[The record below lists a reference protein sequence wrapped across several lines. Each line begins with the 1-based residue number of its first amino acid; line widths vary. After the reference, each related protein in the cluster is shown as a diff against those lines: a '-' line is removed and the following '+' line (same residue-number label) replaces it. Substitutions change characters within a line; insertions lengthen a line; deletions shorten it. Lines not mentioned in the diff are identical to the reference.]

1 MIGRAGA
8 LFRLAGA
15 GLRHYRREHA
25 LLGAATA
32 VAVAVLVGALVVGDS
47 VRGSLRAAFTARLG
61 AADDAVL
68 ASAAFSADPER
79 GLAARLAGEAGF
91 AAGYA
96 AVAPLL
102 RLSGVAYGPEGA
114 PVPVTVFGVDRR
126 FFEFHGIGGGEI
138 GRGAVRLSRGL
149 REEWGAGAPGPGEA
163 LILRVD
169 SDPAIAASSLFGE
182 KEEFAVSRRRTVEE
196 WPASAGG
203 AGGPGS
209 GSGSASIGAS
219 VGTSV
224 GTSGAASVG
233 GSGRT
238 SGAASGAASAANSG
252 ANSIWTAGAGPAV
265 GDFEIFPRG
274 GAVRAVFLRLDDL
287 SRTLASGAE
296 AGRTETGS
304 ADAGRADAG
313 GTLRANTLLLRRRAP
328 GEAGPSAADSAP
340 EAAPADAPADAFRAA
355 LGAVATLEDFGLTLR
370 SGSGSGAGAEL
381 GSGAGAELGS
391 GAGSESG
398 SGSRSGP
405 RSRFDGGQGD
415 GYDGRDEGGGA
426 FAILESRGLVL
437 TEAAVSAA
445 TAAGEELGLFADP
458 VLTWLAGTLRAG
470 ERETP
475 YSLVAGLPER
485 LFPEGPD
492 RLIPGTWLREDLA
505 LRPGDPVEVEF
516 LSWEAEGR
524 FGAARETFRAAP
536 ARERTGWAADPT
548 LSPEYPGVTDSA
560 RIGDWDPPF
569 PVDLA
574 RIRRKDEDYWEE
586 WRTLPKAFLPLAAV
600 RRLASAGGG
609 GATSVRFTPA
619 AEGAGPGRAARSPG
633 EVEAALA
640 STLVGTLD
648 PDAFGLVP
656 IPVREQGIEASRG
669 ATDFGLYFLY
679 FSFFL
684 LASTLVL
691 IVLLFRLGIER
702 RLREIGLL
710 LATGWPRRR
719 VSSLL
724 LTEVGIVAFLGAG
737 VGALLGVVY
746 ASGMIRLLTGVWGGA
761 LGGALGE
768 AVEGVIDAAG
778 AGGGGGAAPLELF
791 VRWQSVGSG
800 ALGGLE
806 MACLSSWWTLRR
818 LLSRTPRTLLSGS
831 LGSEPEPVPVAWI
844 PAPGEDA
851 AEAAP
856 RRPRPLA
863 GPAAALGA
871 GALLALTAAGVVP
884 ETPGF
889 FGAGGLLLA
898 AALLF
903 VRARLR
909 SAASGSA
916 AGSGTL
922 TGIRGLALR
931 AAALRPGRSL
941 AALALIAFAAF
952 LLVAVESFRKRS
964 DPGALPAGAGGF
976 LAITET
982 VFGVPRDP
990 NAPEGREALGLPA
1003 DLGGFRVRPLRLA
1016 GDEDASCL
1024 NLYRPDRPRILGV
1037 PRSLADEN
1045 RFPFGA
1051 HLGETPAENE
1061 NPWRLLWRER
1071 APEEPIPVLGDQNSM
1086 TYVLKWP
1093 VGETRTYPVGE
1104 GGGPV
1109 AMRLVGTLWD
1119 SVFQGEL
1126 LMAERDL
1133 LDHLPAADG
1142 YRVFLVDRESPGPGA
1157 PGGGP
1162 AESAEAELAGA
1173 EAAAAALLAEPLRDY
1188 GGVSRTARARLAEFH
1203 RVENTYLSTFQALGG
1218 LGLLLGTLG
1227 LALVLFRN
1235 AAERRREWALLAAVG
1250 YRRRDFAALGFW
1262 ENAFV
1267 LTAGLG
1273 AGAVSALLA
1282 VFPVLGRREAGAG
1295 FWESLGGSFGLLALL
1310 LVGVLALGLSAGA
1323 AAARLAANRP
1333 PAPALR
1339 AE

>member
-1 MIGRAGA
+1 MIARAGA

-32 VAVAVLVGALVVGDS
+32 TAVAVLVGALVVGDS

-68 ASAAFSADPER
+68 ASSAFSAHPER
-79 GLAARLAGEAGF
+79 GLAARLAGEPGF
-91 AAGYA
+91 ARSF
-96 AVAPLL
+96 VDSAPVL
-102 RLSGVAYGPEGA
+102 RLSGVAYGPGGA

-126 FFEFHGIGGGEI
+126 FFAFHGIGAAGEAGGEI
-138 GRGAVRLSRGL
+138 GRGAARLSRGL
-149 REEWGAGAPGPGEA
+149 REEWGVGAPGPGEA
-163 LILRVD
+163 LILRVE
-169 SDPAIAASSLFGE
+169 SDPAIAAASLFGE

-196 WPASAGG
+196 WPPAPTGSAG
-203 AGGPGS
+203 
-209 GSGSASIGAS
+209 
-219 VGTSV
+219 
-224 GTSGAASVG
+224 
-233 GSGRT
+233 
-238 SGAASGAASAANSG
+238 ASGD
-252 ANSIWTAGAGPAV
+252 GPAV
-265 GDFEIFPRG
+265 GDFGIFPRG

-287 SRTLASGAE
+287 SRTVE
-296 AGRTETGS
+296 
-304 ADAGRADAG
+304 G
-313 GTLRANTLLLRRRAP
+313 GGGGLRANTLLLRRRAP
-328 GEAGPSAADSAP
+328 GESSSP
-340 EAAPADAPADAFRAA
+340 EAAPAEAFRAA

-370 SGSGSGAGAEL
+370 SGSGDDGAG
-381 GSGAGAELGS
+381 
-391 GAGSESG
+391 
-398 SGSRSGP
+398 P
-405 RSRFDGGQGD
+405 NPV
-415 GYDGRDEGGGA
+415 
-426 FAILESRGLVL
+426 LESWSLVL
-437 TEAAVSAA
+437 PEAAVAA
-445 TAAGEELGLFADP
+445 AAAAAAERGLFADP

-485 LFPEGPD
+485 LFPAGAEA
-492 RLIPGTWLREDLA
+492 LVPGTWLREDLD

-536 ARERTGWAADPT
+536 ARERTGLAADPT

-569 PVDLA
+569 PVDLD
-574 RIRRKDEDYWEE
+574 RIRRKDEDYWEA
-586 WRTLPKAFLPLAAV
+586 WRTLPKAFLPLAAA
-600 RRLASAGGG
+600 RRLAGAGGG
-609 GATSVRFTPA
+609 GATSVRFAPGA
-619 AEGAGPGRAARSPG
+619 SEGAGPDGTPAGTADETPAG
-633 EVEAALA
+633 TPAGTADQTLDELAAAL
-640 STLVGTLD
+640 VGALD
-648 PDAFGLVP
+648 PAAFGLAP

-737 VGALLGVVY
+737 VGALLGVAY
-746 ASGMIRLLTGVWGGA
+746 AGGMIRLLTGVWGGA
-761 LGGALGE
+761 LGGAL
-768 AVEGVIDAAG
+768 EGAG
-778 AGGGGGAAPLELF
+778 AGGAAPPLESF

-806 MACLSSWWTLRR
+806 MACLSAWWTLRR

-831 LGSEPEPVPVAWI
+831 LGSGPEPGPAVWI
-844 PAPGEDA
+844 PGPEEDDA
-851 AEAAP
+851 APP

-863 GPAAALGA
+863 GPAAALAVGLGA
-871 GALLALTAAGVVP
+871 GPLLALTAAGVVP

-889 FGAGGLLLA
+889 FGAGGLLLT

-909 SAASGSA
+909 SAA
-916 AGSGTL
+916 AGALS
-922 TGIRGLALR
+922 GIRGLALR
-931 AAALRPGRSL
+931 ASSFRPGRSL
-941 AALALIAFAAF
+941 AALAMIAFAAF

-964 DPGALPAGAGGF
+964 DPGTLPAGAGGF

-982 VFGVPRDP
+982 VFGVPWDP
-990 NAPEGREALGLPA
+990 NAPEGREALGLP
-1003 DLGGFRVRPLRLA
+1003 DGFPNDSPGGFRVRPLRLA

-1037 PRSLADEN
+1037 PRSLAEEN
-1045 RFPFGA
+1045 RFPFAA
-1051 HLGETPAENE
+1051 HLGETPEENG
-1061 NPWRLLWRER
+1061 NPWSLLWRER
-1071 APEEPIPVLGDQNSM
+1071 APGEPIPVLGDQNSM

-1093 VGETRTYPVGE
+1093 VGETRAYPVGE
-1104 GGGPV
+1104 GGAPV
-1109 AMRLVGTLWD
+1109 ELRLVGTLWD

-1142 YRVFLVDRESPGPGA
+1142 YRVFLVDRDLPPPGPAGL
-1157 PGGGP
+1157 
-1162 AESAEAELAGA
+1162 AEA
-1173 EAAAAALLAEPLRDY
+1173 EAAAAALLAEPLREH
-1188 GGVSRTARARLAEFH
+1188 GGVSRTARSRLAEFH

-1273 AGAVSALLA
+1273 AGALSALLA
-1282 VFPVLGRREAGAG
+1282 VFPVLGQREAGAG
-1295 FWESLGGSFGLLALL
+1295 FGGGFGLLALL
-1310 LVGVLALGLSAGA
+1310 LVGVLALGLLAGA

-1333 PAPALR
+1333 PTPALR

>member
-1 MIGRAGA
+1 MIARAGA

-15 GLRHYRREHA
+15 GLRHYHREHA

-32 VAVAVLVGALVVGDS
+32 TAVAVLVGALVVGDS

-68 ASAAFSADPER
+68 ASSPFSAHPER
-79 GLAARLAGEAGF
+79 GLAARLAGEPRF
-91 AAGYA
+91 AR
-96 AVAPLL
+96 VFVDSAPVL
-102 RLSGVAYGPEGA
+102 RLSGVAYGPGGA

-126 FFEFHGIGGGEI
+126 FFEFHETVGAGEVGGEI
-138 GRGAVRLSRGL
+138 GRGAARLSRGL

-163 LILRVD
+163 LILRVE
-169 SDPAIAASSLFGE
+169 SDPAIAAASLFGE

-196 WPASAGG
+196 WPPVPAGSAG
-203 AGGPGS
+203 
-209 GSGSASIGAS
+209 
-219 VGTSV
+219 
-224 GTSGAASVG
+224 
-233 GSGRT
+233 
-238 SGAASGAASAANSG
+238 ASGA
-252 ANSIWTAGAGPAV
+252 GPSV

-287 SRTLASGAE
+287 SRAVE
-296 AGRTETGS
+296 
-304 ADAGRADAG
+304 G
-313 GTLRANTLLLRRRAP
+313 GGGGGGGLRANTLLLRRRAT
-328 GEAGPSAADSAP
+328 GESSSP
-340 EAAPADAPADAFRAA
+340 EGAPAEAFRAA

-370 SGSGSGAGAEL
+370 P
-381 GSGAGAELGS
+381 GS
-391 GAGSESG
+391 GAGSDAG
-398 SGSRSGP
+398 NLV
-405 RSRFDGGQGD
+405 
-415 GYDGRDEGGGA
+415 
-426 FAILESRGLVL
+426 LESRGLVL
-437 TEAAVSAA
+437 PEAAVAAAA
-445 TAAGEELGLFADP
+445 TAAGERGLFADP

-475 YSLVAGLPER
+475 YSLVSGLPER
-485 LFPEGPD
+485 LFPVGAD
-492 RLIPGTWLREDLA
+492 RLIPGTWLREDLD

-524 FGAARETFRAAP
+524 FGTVRETFRAAP
-536 ARERTGWAADPT
+536 ARERTGLAADPT

-586 WRTLPKAFLPLAAV
+586 WRTLPKAFLPLAAA

-609 GATSVRFTPA
+609 GATSVRFAPMA
-619 AEGAGPGRAARSPG
+619 GAGPGLDGTADETRD
-633 EVEAALA
+633 ELA
-640 STLVGTLD
+640 TALVGALD
-648 PDAFGLVP
+648 PAAFGLAP
-656 IPVREQGIEASRG
+656 LPVREQGIEASRG

-724 LTEVGIVAFLGAG
+724 LTEVGLVAFLGAA
-737 VGALLGVVY
+737 VGALLGVAY
-746 ASGMIRLLTGVWGGA
+746 AGGMIRLLTGVWGGA
-761 LGGALGE
+761 LGGALE
-768 AVEGVIDAAG
+768 AAD
-778 AGGGGGAAPLELF
+778 AGGGGAAAPLELF

-806 MACLSSWWTLRR
+806 MACLSAWWTLRR
-818 LLSRTPRTLLSGS
+818 LLSRTPRTLLSGD
-831 LGSEPEPVPVAWI
+831 LGAEREPGPVASI
-844 PAPGEDA
+844 QAPEEDA
-851 AEAAP
+851 GPVAGPAIALP

-863 GPAAALGA
+863 GPAAALTVGLGA

-889 FGAGGLLLA
+889 FGAGGLLLT

-903 VRARLR
+903 VRSRLR
-909 SAASGSA
+909 SAGAGALSGM
-916 AGSGTL
+916 
-922 TGIRGLALR
+922 RGLALR
-931 AAALRPGRSL
+931 ASSFRPGRSL
-941 AALALIAFAAF
+941 AALAMIAFAAF

-964 DPGALPAGAGGF
+964 PPGEIPAGAGGF
-976 LAITET
+976 LAVTET
-982 VFGVPRDP
+982 VFGVPWDP
-990 NAPEGREALGLPA
+990 NSPEGREALGLP
-1003 DLGGFRVRPLRLA
+1003 DDSPDDPGGLRVRPLRLA

-1037 PRSLADEN
+1037 PRDLAEEN
-1045 RFPFGA
+1045 RFPFAA
-1051 HLGETPAENE
+1051 HLGETPEENA

-1071 APEEPIPVLGDQNSM
+1071 APGEPIPVLGDQNSM

-1093 VGETRTYPVGE
+1093 VGETRAYPVGE
-1104 GGGPV
+1104 GGAPV
-1109 AMRLVGTLWD
+1109 ELRLVGTLWD

-1133 LDHLPAADG
+1133 LDRLPVADG
-1142 YRVFLVDRESPGPGA
+1142 YRVFLVDRDPP
-1157 PGGGP
+1157 PRGP
-1162 AESAEAELAGA
+1162 AALAEA
-1173 EAAAAALLAEPLRDY
+1173 EAAAAALLADPLREH

-1227 LALVLFRN
+1227 LVLVLFRN

-1267 LTAGLG
+1267 LAAGLG
-1273 AGAVSALLA
+1273 AGALSALLA
-1282 VFPVLGRREAGAG
+1282 VFPVLGAREA
-1295 FWESLGGSFGLLALL
+1295 GGSFGLLALL
-1310 LVGVLALGLSAGA
+1310 LAGVLALGLLAGA

-1333 PAPALR
+1333 PTPALR

>member
-1 MIGRAGA
+1 MIARAGA

-32 VAVAVLVGALVVGDS
+32 TAVAVLVGALVVGDS

-68 ASAAFSADPER
+68 ASSAFSAHPER
-79 GLAARLAGEAGF
+79 GLAARLAGEPGFARGF
-91 AAGYA
+91 AAA
-96 AVAPLL
+96 APVL

-126 FFEFHGIGGGEI
+126 FFAFHGTGSEGGEI
-138 GRGAVRLSRGL
+138 GRGAARLSRGL

-163 LILRVD
+163 LILRVE
-169 SDPAIAASSLFGE
+169 SDPAIAAASLFGE

-196 WPASAGG
+196 WPPAPTGSAG
-203 AGGPGS
+203 
-209 GSGSASIGAS
+209 
-219 VGTSV
+219 
-224 GTSGAASVG
+224 
-233 GSGRT
+233 
-238 SGAASGAASAANSG
+238 ASGD
-252 ANSIWTAGAGPAV
+252 GPAV
-265 GDFEIFPRG
+265 GDFGIFPRG

-287 SRTLASGAE
+287 SRTVEG
-296 AGRTETGS
+296 
-304 ADAGRADAG
+304 AG
-313 GTLRANTLLLRRRAP
+313 GGGGGLRANTLLLRRRAP
-328 GEAGPSAADSAP
+328 GEAGAAADSAP
-340 EAAPADAPADAFRAA
+340 EDAPAEAFRAA

-370 SGSGSGAGAEL
+370 SGSGDDGT
-381 GSGAGAELGS
+381 GSN
-391 GAGSESG
+391 
-398 SGSRSGP
+398 P
-405 RSRFDGGQGD
+405 V
-415 GYDGRDEGGGA
+415 
-426 FAILESRGLVL
+426 LESRSLVL
-437 TEAAVSAA
+437 PEAAVAA
-445 TAAGEELGLFADP
+445 AAAAAAERGLFADP

-475 YSLVAGLPER
+475 YSLVSGLPER
-485 LFPEGPD
+485 LFPAGAEA
-492 RLIPGTWLREDLA
+492 LIPGTWLREDLD

-536 ARERTGWAADPT
+536 ARERTGLAADPT

-574 RIRRKDEDYWEE
+574 RIRRKDEDYWEA
-586 WRTLPKAFLPLAAV
+586 WRTLPKAFLPLAAA
-600 RRLASAGGG
+600 RRLAGAGGG
-609 GATSVRFTPA
+609 GATSVRFAPGAGASEA
-619 AEGAGPGRAARSPG
+619 AGPEGAGPAGTPAGTADETADGTADETADGTADEGLG
-633 EVEAALA
+633 ELAAAL
-640 STLVGTLD
+640 VGALD
-648 PDAFGLVP
+648 PAAFGLAP

-737 VGALLGVVY
+737 VGALLGVAY
-746 ASGMIRLLTGVWGGA
+746 AGGMIRLLTGVWGGA
-761 LGGALGE
+761 LGGAL
-768 AVEGVIDAAG
+768 EGAG
-778 AGGGGGAAPLELF
+778 AGGAAPPLESF

-806 MACLSSWWTLRR
+806 MACLSAWWTLRR

-831 LGSEPEPVPVAWI
+831 LGSEPEPGPVAWI
-844 PAPGEDA
+844 PGPGEDDA
-851 AEAAP
+851 APP

-863 GPAAALGA
+863 GPAAAIGA

-889 FGAGGLLLA
+889 FGAGGLLLT

-909 SAASGSA
+909 SAAGALS
-916 AGSGTL
+916 
-922 TGIRGLALR
+922 GIRGLALR
-931 AAALRPGRSL
+931 ASSFRPGRSL
-941 AALALIAFAAF
+941 AALAMIAFAAF

-964 DPGALPAGAGGF
+964 DPGTLPAGAGGF

-982 VFGVPRDP
+982 VFGVPWDP
-990 NAPEGREALGLPA
+990 NAPEGREALGLPDGFPNDSPH

-1037 PRSLADEN
+1037 PRNLAEEN
-1045 RFPFGA
+1045 RFPFAA
-1051 HLGETPAENE
+1051 HLGETPEENG

-1071 APEEPIPVLGDQNSM
+1071 APGEPIPVLGDQNSM

-1093 VGETRTYPVGE
+1093 VGETRAYPVGE
-1104 GGGPV
+1104 GGAPV
-1109 AMRLVGTLWD
+1109 ELRLVGTLWD

-1142 YRVFLVDRESPGPGA
+1142 YRVFLVERDLPPSGPGVG
-1157 PGGGP
+1157 PG
-1162 AESAEAELAGA
+1162 ELAEA
-1173 EAAAAALLAEPLRDY
+1173 EAAAAALLAEPLREH
-1188 GGVSRTARARLAEFH
+1188 GGVSRTARSRLAEFH

-1273 AGAVSALLA
+1273 AGALSALLA
-1282 VFPVLGRREAGAG
+1282 VFPVLGQREAGAG
-1295 FWESLGGSFGLLALL
+1295 FGGGFGLLALL
-1310 LVGVLALGLSAGA
+1310 LVGVLALGLLAGA

-1333 PAPALR
+1333 PTPALR

>member
-1 MIGRAGA
+1 MIAGAGA

-79 GLAARLAGEAGF
+79 GLAARLAGAPGF
-91 AAGYA
+91 AAGYVA
-96 AVAPLL
+96 AAPLL

-126 FFEFHGIGGGEI
+126 FFEFHGMGDGAGSGEI

-149 REEWGAGAPGPGEA
+149 REEWGAGRPGPGEA

-209 GSGSASIGAS
+209 GSAAASIEASIGAS
-219 VGTSV
+219 VGI
-224 GTSGAASVG
+224 SGAASVG
-233 GSGRT
+233 GSGGT
-238 SGAASGAASAANSG
+238 SVAAPAANSG
-252 ANSIWTAGAGPAV
+252 ANSISTGGAGPAV

-287 SRTLASGAE
+287 SRTLAS
-296 AGRTETGS
+296 
-304 ADAGRADAG
+304 DAGGADAG
-313 GTLRANTLLLRRRAP
+313 GALRANTLLLRRRAP
-328 GEAGPSAADSAP
+328 GESGSSADSSSVAL
-340 EAAPADAPADAFRAA
+340 PAEAFRAA

-370 SGSGSGAGAEL
+370 SGSGT
-381 GSGAGAELGS
+381 
-391 GAGSESG
+391 
-398 SGSRSGP
+398 R
-405 RSRFDGGQGD
+405 
-415 GYDGRDEGGGA
+415 GREGGGA
-426 FAILESRGLVL
+426 SLVLESRGLVL
-437 TEAAVSAA
+437 TGAAVSAA
-445 TAAGEELGLFADP
+445 TAAAAELGLFADP

-492 RLIPGTWLREDLA
+492 RLVPGTWIREDLA

-536 ARERTGWAADPT
+536 ARERTGLAADPT

-569 PVDLA
+569 PVDLS
-574 RIRRKDEDYWEE
+574 RIRPRDEDYWEA
-586 WRTLPKAFLPLAAV
+586 WRTLPKAFLPLAAA

-619 AEGAGPGRAARSPG
+619 SDGAASGRAGTEGAGPGPEDLEDLA
-633 EVEAALA
+633 AAL
-640 STLVGTLD
+640 VGALD
-648 PDAFGLVP
+648 PGAFGLVP
-656 IPVREQGIEASRG
+656 LPVREQGIEASQG

-724 LTEVGIVAFLGAG
+724 LTETGIVAFLGAG
-737 VGALLGVVY
+737 VGALLGVAY

-768 AVEGVIDAAG
+768 AIDAAG
-778 AGGGGGAAPLELF
+778 AGSGGGAAPLELF

-818 LLSRTPRTLLSGS
+818 LLSRTPRTLLAGN
-831 LGSEPEPVPVAWI
+831 LGSEPEPGPVAWI
-844 PAPGEDA
+844 PGPEEDTEDA
-851 AEAAP
+851 GDPAAAPP

-863 GPAAALGA
+863 GSSAALGA

-909 SAASGSA
+909 SAANG
-916 AGSGTL
+916 AGTGTL

-964 DPGALPAGAGGF
+964 DPGQVPAGAGGF

-1051 HLGETPAENE
+1051 HLGETPEENG

-1071 APEEPIPVLGDQNSM
+1071 APGEPIPVLGDQNSM

-1093 VGETRTYPVGE
+1093 VGEVRRYPVGE
-1104 GGGPV
+1104 GGAPV
-1109 AMRLVGTLWD
+1109 EMRLVGTLWD

-1133 LDHLPAADG
+1133 LAHLPAADG
-1142 YRVFLVDRESPGPGA
+1142 YRVFLVDREDSPGA
-1157 PGGGP
+1157 AGGG
-1162 AESAEAELAGA
+1162 ATESAEAELAGA
-1173 EAAAAALLAEPLRDY
+1173 EAAAASLLAEPLREY
-1188 GGVSRTARARLAEFH
+1188 GGVTRTARARLAEFH

-1273 AGAVSALLA
+1273 AGALSALLA
-1282 VFPVLGRREAGAG
+1282 VFPVLGQRAAGTS
-1295 FWESLGGSFGLLALL
+1295 FGGSFGLLALL
-1310 LVGVLALGLSAGA
+1310 LLGVLALGLLAGA

>member
-1 MIGRAGA
+1 MIARAGA

-32 VAVAVLVGALVVGDS
+32 TAVAVLVGALVVGDS

-68 ASAAFSADPER
+68 ASSPFSANRER
-79 GLAARLAGEAGF
+79 GLAARLAAEPGF
-91 AAGYA
+91 AR
-96 AVAPLL
+96 VFVDSAPVL
-102 RLSGVAYGPEGA
+102 RLSGVAYAPEGA

-126 FFEFHGIGGGEI
+126 FFAFHGMVGAGEAGGEI

-163 LILRVD
+163 LILRVE
-169 SDPAIAASSLFGE
+169 SDPAIAAASLFGE

-196 WPASAGG
+196 WPPAPVGSAG
-203 AGGPGS
+203 
-209 GSGSASIGAS
+209 
-219 VGTSV
+219 
-224 GTSGAASVG
+224 
-233 GSGRT
+233 
-238 SGAASGAASAANSG
+238 ASGD
-252 ANSIWTAGAGPAV
+252 GPSV

-287 SRTLASGAE
+287 SRTV
-296 AGRTETGS
+296 
-304 ADAGRADAG
+304 DG
-313 GTLRANTLLLRRRAP
+313 GGDPGDGLRANTLLLRRRAP
-328 GEAGPSAADSAP
+328 GESSSP
-340 EAAPADAPADAFRAA
+340 EGAPAEAFRAA

-370 SGSGSGAGAEL
+370 PGSGDDGEGA
-381 GSGAGAELGS
+381 S
-391 GAGSESG
+391 
-398 SGSRSGP
+398 P
-405 RSRFDGGQGD
+405 V
-415 GYDGRDEGGGA
+415 
-426 FAILESRGLVL
+426 LESRSLVL
-437 TEAAVSAA
+437 PEAAVAAAA
-445 TAAGEELGLFADP
+445 TTAAERGLFADP

-475 YSLVAGLPER
+475 YSLVSGLPER
-485 LFPEGPD
+485 LFPAAVEA
-492 RLIPGTWLREDLA
+492 LIPGTWLREDLD

-569 PVDLA
+569 PVDLS
-574 RIRRKDEDYWEE
+574 RIRRKDEDYWEQ
-586 WRTLPKAFLPLAAV
+586 WRTLPKAFLPLSAV
-600 RRLASAGGG
+600 RRLAGAGGG
-609 GATSVRFTPA
+609 GATSVRFAPGA
-619 AEGAGPGRAARSPG
+619 SEGAGPDETPAGTAD
-633 EVEAALA
+633 
-640 STLVGTLD
+640 GTLD
-648 PDAFGLVP
+648 ELAAALVGALDPAAFGLAP

-724 LTEVGIVAFLGAG
+724 LTEVGLVAFLGAA
-737 VGALLGVVY
+737 VGALLGVAY
-746 ASGMIRLLTGVWGGA
+746 AGGMIRLLTGVWGGA
-761 LGGALGE
+761 LGGALE
-768 AVEGVIDAAG
+768 AAG
-778 AGGGGGAAPLELF
+778 AGGGGAAAPLELF

-806 MACLSSWWTLRR
+806 MACLSAWWTMRR
-818 LLSRTPRTLLSGS
+818 LLSRSPRTLLSGD
-831 LGSEPEPVPVAWI
+831 LGGEREPGPVAMI
-844 PAPGEDA
+844 PAPEEEDA
-851 AEAAP
+851 GPAAVP
-856 RRPRPLA
+856 PPRPRPLA
-863 GPAAALGA
+863 GPAAALAVGLGA
-871 GALLALTAAGVVP
+871 GALLALAAAGVVP

-889 FGAGGLLLA
+889 FGAGGLLLT

-909 SAASGSA
+909 SAA
-916 AGSGTL
+916 AGAGTL
-922 TGIRGLALR
+922 SGMRGLALR
-931 AAALRPGRSL
+931 ASSFRPGRSL
-941 AALALIAFAAF
+941 AALAMIAFAAF

-982 VFGVPRDP
+982 VFGVPWDP
-990 NAPEGREALGLPA
+990 NSPEGREALGLP
-1003 DLGGFRVRPLRLA
+1003 DDFPDDFPDDPGGFRVRPLRLA

-1037 PRSLADEN
+1037 PRDLAAEN
-1045 RFPFGA
+1045 RFPFAA
-1051 HLGETPAENE
+1051 HLGETPEEDA
-1061 NPWRLLWRER
+1061 NPWLLLWRER
-1071 APEEPIPVLGDQNSM
+1071 APGEPIPVLGDQNSM

-1093 VGETRTYPVGE
+1093 VGETRAYPVGA
-1104 GGGPV
+1104 GGAPV
-1109 AMRLVGTLWD
+1109 ELRLVGTLWD

-1142 YRVFLVDRESPGPGA
+1142 YRVFLVDRESPP
-1157 PGGGP
+1157 PGP
-1162 AESAEAELAGA
+1162 AVLAEA
-1173 EAAAAALLAEPLRDY
+1173 EAAAAALLAEPLREH
-1188 GGVSRTARARLAEFH
+1188 GGVSRTTRARLAEFH

-1227 LALVLFRN
+1227 LVLVLFRN

-1273 AGAVSALLA
+1273 AGALSALLA
-1282 VFPVLGRREAGAG
+1282 VFPALGAREA
-1295 FWESLGGSFGLLALL
+1295 GGSFGLLALL
-1310 LVGVLALGLSAGA
+1310 LAGVLALGLLAGA

-1333 PAPALR
+1333 PTPALR